1 MVKPE
6 TIPEDHESLSELG
19 AQDKPETLRDHTPKQ
34 ERVIAGFTDVTQF
47 VEQHGYLP
55 KRGAQ
60 TDIFERIY
68 AVRLETIRASKK
80 QRDLL
85 QSHDGKGLLDAVDND
100 DPDDMDDAALLA
112 ELGVDIDR
120 KDDITTLTHVK
131 PRAEINAA
139 EDIAKRIPCKDF
151 DQFKPLF
158 IKIREDLAFK
168 LRKARRFKENAK
180 IKQGEFFILGGQI
193 AYVATVGKE
202 IKTSQGATDAR
213 LRVIYD
219 NGSESDLLLRS
230 LQRALYKDTHG
241 RRITELSDGPLF
253 SDTPETGDIESG
265 TIYVLR
271 SESNHP
277 YVVANRTLVHK
288 IGVTGG
294 DVKKRIANAKDD
306 PTFMLADVKVVATYK
321 LSNINRARLEKLIH
335 KFFEAEQID
344 IEIKDRFNKP
354 TRPREWFF
362 VPRFIIDELVEK
374 IRAGQIVRF
383 RYDASQGKI
392 VDIKAQK

>member
-19 AQDKPETLRDHTPKQ
+19 AQDKPQTLRDHTPKQ
-34 ERVIAGFTDVTQF
+34 ERVIAGFTDVEQF

-202 IKTSQGATDAR
+202 IKTSQGAVDAR

-241 RRITELSDGPLF
+241 RRITELSAGPLF
-253 SDTPETGDIESG
+253 SDTTETGDIESG
-265 TIYVLR
+265 TIYVLQ
-271 SESNHP
+271 SKSNHP

-306 PTFMLADVKVVATYK
+306 PTFMLAEVEVVATYK
-321 LSNINRARLEKLIH
+321 LSNINRVRLEGLIH
-335 KFFEAEQID
+335 KFFETAQID

-354 TRPREWFF
+354 TRPREWFLL
-362 VPRFIIDELVEK
+362 PIFIIDELVEK
-374 IRAGQIVRF
+374 IKAEQIVRF

>member
-1 MVKPE
+1 M
-6 TIPEDHESLSELG
+6 L
-19 AQDKPETLRDHTPKQ
+19 
-34 ERVIAGFTDVTQF
+34 
-47 VEQHGYLP
+47 
-55 KRGAQ
+55 
-60 TDIFERIY
+60 
-68 AVRLETIRASKK
+68 
-80 QRDLL
+80 
-85 QSHDGKGLLDAVDND
+85 
-100 DPDDMDDAALLA
+100 ALL
-112 ELGVDIDR
+112 GIDIDS

-277 YVVANRTLVHK
+277 YVVANRTFVHK

-294 DVKKRIANAKDD
+294 
-306 PTFMLADVKVVATYK
+306 
-321 LSNINRARLEKLIH
+321 
-335 KFFEAEQID
+335 
-344 IEIKDRFNKP
+344 
-354 TRPREWFF
+354 
-362 VPRFIIDELVEK
+362 
-374 IRAGQIVRF
+374 
-383 RYDASQGKI
+383 
-392 VDIKAQK
+392 